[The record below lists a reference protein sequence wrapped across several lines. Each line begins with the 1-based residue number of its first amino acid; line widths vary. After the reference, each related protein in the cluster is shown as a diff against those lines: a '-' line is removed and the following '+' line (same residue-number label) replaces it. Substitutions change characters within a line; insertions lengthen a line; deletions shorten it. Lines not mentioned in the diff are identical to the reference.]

1 MLKRSHLPFDNVR
14 YSPSASSNVNYFLY
28 FVANMKCGLYEI
40 KKTEQMLHMDRVL
53 SKKMFQ
59 DQTEVMLD
67 QRGPGP
73 GPGPV

>member
-1 MLKRSHLPFDNVR
+1 
-14 YSPSASSNVNYFLY
+14 
-28 FVANMKCGLYEI
+28 
-40 KKTEQMLHMDRVL
+40 MLHMDQVL